1 MLNANGT
8 LDASTYYKVVS
19 KWMTDFMFGKIDID
33 TAVNSAKKEL
43 IDNGIIDY

>member
-1 MLNANGT
+1 
-8 LDASTYYKVVS
+8 
-19 KWMTDFMFGKIDID
+19 MFGKIDID